1 MHCVYIRCPKEAAF
15 PQFACSFEIF
25 LKDLFLHRIHGLGAQ
40 LHLRSGPSPG
50 NLGREQGTIP
60 PQGMR
65 FGKRTCRVRITK
77 CPMCEKL
84 ANTSQGERSPG
95 AQTFGLDRGKSQLVI
110 DQEDLR
116 RAKGPEGS
124 VCLEVKE
131 PSGPRSRG
139 PGPAFPIARGQGRS
153 TLQQG

>member
-1 MHCVYIRCPKEAAF
+1 
-15 PQFACSFEIF
+15 
-25 LKDLFLHRIHGLGAQ
+25 
-40 LHLRSGPSPG
+40 
-50 NLGREQGTIP
+50 
-60 PQGMR
+60 
-65 FGKRTCRVRITK
+65 
-77 CPMCEKL
+77 MCEKL

-95 AQTFGLDRGKSQLVI
+95 TQTFGLDGGKSQLVI

-116 RAKGPEGS
+116 RTKGPEGS

-153 TLQQG
+153 TLQQGGAEKMRFVYFV